1 MTTESDLKVQ
11 SDKRDSK
18 AEPRGRAWTDPTVV
32 VAVFALLVS
41 AVTGVYAY
49 SQVKVAREQAT
60 ASEQQQ
66 LVTLVIS
73 IAQLNEQSG
82 SVTSPLSVSIGNR
95 SEEVVDGQAAAIL
108 INELPP
114 ADVSTT
120 DYVQVGKALADG
132 GDFVTAISY
141 FGKVRFSPLD
151 PDSFANAMRNDA
163 IVWYEIANN
172 KFLTPRAQLA
182 DETTARQHMMRAAG
196 AYSQAPLVELSDEVE
211 SVAFTYLEDAGWQ
224 VLITGHCL
232 TAESDVVAALRAL
245 LRDPAESHNSQIAPL
260 LAADEAGVKKACPA

>member
-1 MTTESDLKVQ
+1 MDARAYRVAECAHPTAPSWRPETPIGGHGITYAESRSKSAIAGLRIENAGLPMTTESDVKVQ
-11 SDKRDSK
+11 SGKRDSK

-95 SEEVVDGQAAAIL
+95 SEEVVDGQAAVIL

-120 DYVQVGKALADG
+120 EYVQVGKALADG
-132 GDFVTAISY
+132 GDFRTAISY
-141 FGKVRFSPLD
+141 FSKVRFSP
-151 PDSFANAMRNDA
+151 
-163 IVWYEIANN
+163 
-172 KFLTPRAQLA
+172 
-182 DETTARQHMMRAAG
+182 
-196 AYSQAPLVELSDEVE
+196 
-211 SVAFTYLEDAGWQ
+211 
-224 VLITGHCL
+224 
-232 TAESDVVAALRAL
+232 
-245 LRDPAESHNSQIAPL
+245 
-260 LAADEAGVKKACPA
+260 